1 MCTWSAPCCEG
12 RAPHE
17 ARAVRVRPHGPRH
30 RGTRR
35 RSGTSDRRR
44 VHLPQYGRR
53 RSTAPRSRRG
63 PRLLRARRRAGA
75 RRRVR
80 GSGGAPRGGHDRVA
94 GAGGGRAAR
103 GRRAGGCARLRR
115 ELLDRS
121 ESVLPDR
128 RTVGG
133 AVPRAR
139 RVRPVHRGGAPR
151 HEARRALGHRARPEG
166 YPAAGAGTVRRAADQ
181 HASGPHSGHA
191 PRRVRCAGRSNP
203 ADAHRPQ
210 PRNIRRRGPARG
222 PLAGGGRTARH
233 VCLRGRIGRHAG
245 DGKEGRMTLRVEW
258 LRGCGTALVTP
269 FTATGEVDEARF
281 RALLERQIAGGVR
294 LLVPCG
300 TTGEGAT
307 LDPREHERLIAL
319 TVDVARRRAR
329 VIAGVGSNATAVTIE
344 RARAARGAGADA
356 ILVVAPYSNKPTQ
369 AGLVAH
375 FRAVAD
381 AVEDLPVVLYN
392 VPGRT
397 ASNITAATTLTLA
410 GERANIVG
418 TKEASADLAQIMAIL
433 RDRPPNFCVLSGD
446 DAITLP
452 LIALG
457 ADGVVSVV
465 SNEVPDAMA
474 RLTDLAL
481 RGEWGAARTQHYR
494 LLPLMEANFI
504 ESNPGPVKAA
514 LAALGLLEEH
524 YRLPLVPVQE
534 QTRARMRGALA
545 ELGLLQGAAHVAA

>member
-1 MCTWSAPCCEG
+1 
-12 RAPHE
+12 
-17 ARAVRVRPHGPRH
+17 
-30 RGTRR
+30 
-35 RSGTSDRRR
+35 
-44 VHLPQYGRR
+44 
-53 RSTAPRSRRG
+53 
-63 PRLLRARRRAGA
+63 
-75 RRRVR
+75 
-80 GSGGAPRGGHDRVA
+80 
-94 GAGGGRAAR
+94 
-103 GRRAGGCARLRR
+103 
-115 ELLDRS
+115 
-121 ESVLPDR
+121 
-128 RTVGG
+128 
-133 AVPRAR
+133 
-139 RVRPVHRGGAPR
+139 
-151 HEARRALGHRARPEG
+151 
-166 YPAAGAGTVRRAADQ
+166 
-181 HASGPHSGHA
+181 
-191 PRRVRCAGRSNP
+191 
-203 ADAHRPQ
+203 
-210 PRNIRRRGPARG
+210 
-222 PLAGGGRTARH
+222 
-233 VCLRGRIGRHAG
+233 
-245 DGKEGRMTLRVEW
+245 MTLRVEW

-269 FTATGEVDEARF
+269 FTATGAVDEARF

-307 LDPREHERLIAL
+307 LDAREHERLITLA
-319 TVDVARRRAR
+319 VEVAGRGRHAR

-356 ILVVAPYSNKPTQ
+356 ILVVAPYYNKPTQ

-375 FRAVAD
+375 FRAVAE

-410 GERANIVG
+410 RERANIVG
-418 TKEASADLAQIMAIL
+418 TKEASGDLSQIMAIL

-446 DAITLP
+446 DAMTLP
-452 LIALG
+452 LMALG
-457 ADGVVSVV
+457 ADGVVSVA

-481 RGEWGAARTQHYR
+481 RDDWAAARTLHYR

-524 YRLPLVPVQE
+524 FRLPLVPVQE
-534 QTRARMRGALA
+534 QTRARVRAALG